1 MGGPSF
7 CQVICPVTAIR
18 IALLKT
24 IRKDRTLDSMD
35 DNLTVTISEDE
46 PHRQG
51 VHKDFVTLF
60 NDETERGW
68 VPLGNLRV
76 SDGLWNLLHRR
87 RDEPSCEAGGPT
99 GTSAGH
105 RYLVGREIGRGG
117 MGIVFEGW
125 DAQLQR
131 SVAIK
136 IMDRV
141 QQSRTVGLR
150 WFFREARL
158 ASQLQHP
165 GIVAIHEFDLTASGQ
180 AFIVMQL
187 LTGQTLKHILANR
200 QDRSADLPGLLSIF
214 LQVCQAIAAAHG
226 AGVIHRDLKPSNIM
240 VGQFGVVTVMD
251 WGVAKVLGQSEDEGD
266 AQLGSEVPRLSS
278 GAGRE
283 TVVHATS
290 AGTICGTPAY
300 LAPEQARG
308 EIDRID
314 SRSDV
319 FGLGGMLCEMLTG
332 SPPFAATDAE
342 ANWAKAVAGD
352 VAETFARLDTSTAP
366 FPLVRLAKRCLA
378 ADPAA
383 RPDSAAAIVTEL
395 TDYLESGQRRAEQEL
410 VRFFDLSLDLF
421 GIAGLN
427 GYFRRINENFPRLLG
442 YSADELKSRQFMDFV
457 HPDDREKT
465 TAEVGRLARGEQ
477 AIQFVN
483 RYRHVDGHS
492 IWLEWNARS
501 EPDEAAIYAVARDIT
516 DRVTAA
522 ENHRRLQ
529 TSLEKSRQELVDFT
543 ENANVAM
550 HWVDADG
557 RIVWANQA
565 ELDFLGY
572 TRSEYIGS
580 PITRYHADPDA
591 IAEILAQLKHGDC
604 LVGREARLVAKDGSI
619 KQVAIHS
626 SPYAEGDRFG
636 HSRCFT
642 IDISHQKQIEDLSQ
656 ERATLA
662 AFTAASA
669 LYLTAEGG
677 LRKRLHDV
685 ASEAVSQ
692 LDIAAVQIWGWD
704 GDLSRLMLLTSAG
717 VEVGPDGSLGG
728 IAAGEG
734 PIGGVALNKQPRHVL
749 DTHDAWLG
757 FDRDRMAR
765 HGIRSFVGYPLLVAD
780 GLVGVLAVYS
790 ERPISDLLI
799 TALSSVV
806 ASMALAI
813 KLERR
818 QG

>member
-1 MGGPSF
+1 
-7 CQVICPVTAIR
+7 
-18 IALLKT
+18 
-24 IRKDRTLDSMD
+24 MD
-35 DNLTVTISEDE
+35 DNQTVTMSEE
-46 PHRQG
+46 QG
-51 VHKDFVTLF
+51 HLQAGEKDFVTLF
-60 NDETERGW
+60 KDEAERGW
-68 VPLGNLRV
+68 LPLGEARV
-76 SDGLWNLLHRR
+76 SDGLWGLLRRR
-87 RDEPSCEAGGPT
+87 RDEPSCASGAPSGQ
-99 GTSAGH
+99 AIGH

-136 IMDRV
+136 IMDRK
-141 QQSRTVGLR
+141 QEGRPAGLR

-165 GIVAIHEFDLTASGQ
+165 GIVAIHEFDLTTQGQ

-187 LTGQTLKHILANR
+187 LTGHTLKHILADR
-200 QDRSADLPGLLSIF
+200 QNDDADLPRLLAIF
-214 LQVCQAIAAAHG
+214 LQVCQAVAAAHG

-251 WGVAKVLGQSEDEGD
+251 WGVAKVLGQTDDDGNDGNDCDERLDTASPAGD
-266 AQLGSEVPRLSS
+266 
-278 GAGRE
+278 E
-283 TVVHATS
+283 TVVHLTS
-290 AGTICGTPAY
+290 AGMVCGTPAY

-308 EIDRID
+308 EIDRVD
-314 SRSDV
+314 RRSDV
-319 FGLGGMLCEMLTG
+319 FGLGGILCELLTG
-332 SPPFAATDAE
+332 SPPFAAADSE
-342 ANWAKAVAGD
+342 ASWAKAVAGD
-352 VAETFARLDTSTAP
+352 VSAAFARLDASATP
-366 FPLVRLAKRCLA
+366 LPLVTLAKRCIA
-378 ADPAA
+378 ADASA
-383 RPDSAAAIVTEL
+383 RPHGASEIVAEL
-395 TDYLESGQRRAEQEL
+395 TSFLESGQRRAEQEL

-427 GYFRRINENFPRLLG
+427 GYFRRLNENFPRLLG
-442 YSADELKSRQFMDFV
+442 YSADALKSRQFMDFV

-465 TAEVGRLARGEQ
+465 TAEIDRLARGEP
-477 AIQFVN
+477 AIQFLN
-483 RYRHVDGHS
+483 RYRHADGHYV
-492 IWLEWNARS
+492 WLEWNARS
-501 EPDEAAIYAVARDIT
+501 VAEEAAIYAVARDVSE
-516 DRVTAA
+516 RVAA
-522 ENHRRLQ
+522 ADAHRQLQ
-529 TSLEKSRQELVDFT
+529 GSLERSRQELVDFT

-580 PITRYHADPDA
+580 PVTRYHADPDA
-591 IAEILAQLKHGDC
+591 IADILARLQHGEC

-626 SPYAEGDRFG
+626 SVYAEGDRFG

-662 AFTAASA
+662 AFTAAA
-669 LYLTAEGG
+669 GLFLTAEGT
-677 LRKRLHDV
+677 LRKRLDDV

-704 GDLSRLMLLTSAG
+704 GRLSRLTLLTSAG
-717 VEVGPDGSLGG
+717 AEVGPDGTTGG
-728 IAAGEG
+728 LAAGQG
-734 PIGGVALNKQPRHVL
+734 PVGGVALDKQPRHVL
-749 DTHDAWLG
+749 DTQEAWRD

-780 GLVGVLAVYS
+780 SLVGVLAVYS
-790 ERPISDLLI
+790 VRPVSDLLI

-806 ASMALAI
+806 ASTAMAIRLDSR
-813 KLERR
+813 E
-818 QG
+818 G

>member
-1 MGGPSF
+1 
-7 CQVICPVTAIR
+7 
-18 IALLKT
+18 
-24 IRKDRTLDSMD
+24 MD
-35 DNLTVTISEDE
+35 DNLTVTMSEE
-46 PHRQG
+46 EALRQAG
-51 VHKDFVTLF
+51 VKEFVTLF
-60 NDETERGW
+60 NDAADRPWT
-68 VPLGNLRV
+68 PLGAVRV
-76 SDGLWNLLHRR
+76 SDGLWDLLRR
-87 RDEPSCEAGGPT
+87 RPDEPSCGEGVMAGT
-99 GTSAGH
+99 AEKAAGH
-105 RYLVGREIGRGG
+105 RYLVGKEIGRGG

-136 IMDRV
+136 IMDHK
-141 QQSRTVGLR
+141 QQGRPAGLR

-165 GIVAIHEFDLTASGQ
+165 GIVAIHEFDLTTAGQ

-187 LTGQTLKHILANR
+187 LSGQTLKQILAERKNG
-200 QDRSADLPGLLSIF
+200 DADLPALLAIF
-214 LQVCQAIAAAHG
+214 LQVCQAVAAAHG

-251 WGVAKVLGQSEDEGD
+251 WGVAKVLGQSDEEGES
-266 AQLGSEVPRLSS
+266 QLDTELPRTSLD
-278 GAGRE
+278 GGRE
-283 TVVHATS
+283 TVVHLTA
-290 AGTICGTPAY
+290 AGTVCGTPAY

-314 SRSDV
+314 RRADV
-319 FGLGGMLCEMLTG
+319 FGLGGILCELLTG
-332 SPPFAATDAE
+332 RPPFATDDPEASWNMAAT
-342 ANWAKAVAGD
+342 GD
-352 VAETFARLDTSTAP
+352 VSAAFARLDASTAP
-366 FPLVRLAKRCLA
+366 FPLVTLAKRCLA
-378 ADPAA
+378 AKAAA
-383 RPDSAAAIVTEL
+383 RPDSAAEIVDEL
-395 TDYLESGQRRAEQEL
+395 TAYLESGQRRAEQEL

-427 GYFRRINENFPRLLG
+427 GYFRRLNENFPRLLG

-465 TAEVGRLARGEQ
+465 AAEVGRLAHGEP
-477 AIQFVN
+477 AIQFLN
-483 RYRHVDGHS
+483 RYRHADGHYV
-492 IWLEWNARS
+492 WLEWNARAVAEES
-501 EPDEAAIYAVARDIT
+501 AIYAVARDVT
-516 DRVTAA
+516 ERVAAA
-522 ENHRRLQ
+522 EARRRLEE
-529 TSLEKSRQELVDFT
+529 SLDRSRKELVDFT

-550 HWVDADG
+550 HWVDSEG

-580 PITRYHADPDA
+580 PVTRYHADPHA
-591 IAEILAQLKHGDC
+591 IDDILARLKQGEC

-626 SPYAEGDRFG
+626 SAYAEGDRFG

-642 IDISHQKQIEDLSQ
+642 IDISHQKQLEDLSQ

-662 AFTAASA
+662 AFTAAA
-669 LYLTAEGG
+669 GLFLTAEGL

-692 LDIAAVQIWGWD
+692 LDIAAMQIWGWD
-704 GDLSRLMLLTSAG
+704 GRLSRLTLLTSAG
-717 VEVGPDGSLGG
+717 DEVGPDGASGG
-728 IAAGEG
+728 IAAGDG
-734 PIGGVALNKQPRHVL
+734 PIGGVALDKQPRHVL
-749 DTHDAWLG
+749 DTNDAWRD
-757 FDRDRMAR
+757 FESDRMAT

-790 ERPISDLLI
+790 VKPVSELLI

-813 KLERR
+813 RLDRR

>member
-1 MGGPSF
+1 
-7 CQVICPVTAIR
+7 
-18 IALLKT
+18 
-24 IRKDRTLDSMD
+24 MD
-35 DNLTVTISEDE
+35 DNLTVTMSEDK
-46 PHRQG
+46 PHQQG
-51 VHKDFVTLF
+51 VLKDFVTVF
-60 NDETERGW
+60 NDETARGW
-68 VPLGNLRV
+68 VPLGNVRV
-76 SDGLWNLLHRR
+76 SDGLWNLLRRR
-87 RDEPSCEAGGPT
+87 RDEPSCEADRPT
-99 GTSAGH
+99 GPDRQAAGH

-141 QQSRTVGLR
+141 QQSRAAGLR

-187 LTGQTLKHILANR
+187 LTGQTLKLILANR
-200 QDRSADLPGLLSIF
+200 QDRPADLPGLLTIF

-240 VGQFGVVTVMD
+240 VGEFGVVTVMD

-266 AQLGSEVPRLSS
+266 ARLDTDVPRTSS

-283 TVVHATS
+283 TVVRLTS
-290 AGTICGTPAY
+290 AGTVCGTPAY

-308 EIDRID
+308 EIDHID
-314 SRSDV
+314 RRSDV
-319 FGLGGMLCEMLTG
+319 FGLGGILCEMLTG
-332 SPPFAATDAE
+332 SPPFAAADSE

-352 VAETFARLDTSTAP
+352 VSETFARLDASMAP
-366 FPLVRLAKRCLA
+366 FPLVRLARRCLA

-383 RPDSAAAIVTEL
+383 RPDSAAAIVAEL
-395 TDYLESGQRRAEQEL
+395 TDYLDSGQRRAEQEL

-477 AIQFVN
+477 AIQFLN
-483 RYRHVDGHS
+483 RYRHADGHY

-501 EPDEAAIYAVARDIT
+501 VAEEAAIYAVARDVT
-516 DRVTAA
+516 ERVAA
-522 ENHRRLQ
+522 VEARRRLEE
-529 TSLEKSRQELVDFT
+529 SLDRSRQELVDFT
-543 ENANVAM
+543 ENANVPM
-550 HWVDADG
+550 HWVDAEG

-572 TRSEYIGS
+572 TRREYLGS
-580 PITRYHADPDA
+580 PITRYHADVDV
-591 IAEILAQLKHGDC
+591 IADILARLKHGEC

-619 KQVAIHS
+619 KHVAIHS
-626 SPYAEGDRFG
+626 SAYAEGDRFD

-677 LRKRLHDV
+677 LHKRLHDV

-704 GDLSRLMLLTSAG
+704 GPLSRLVLLTSAG
-717 VEVGPDGSLGG
+717 VEVGPDQSFGG
-728 IAAGEG
+728 IAVGEG
-734 PIGGVALNKQPRHVL
+734 PIGGVALTKQPRHVL
-749 DTHDAWLG
+749 DTHDAW
-757 FDRDRMAR
+757 RDFEPGHMVR

-813 KLERR
+813 RLDR
-818 QG
+818 QEG